1 MTEIVNSATFTI
13 KVLDIGTTTVGDLT
27 DVVKQVTWTIKC
39 SKSGKSSEE
48 VQYTTILDDP
58 KPETYIPLAN
68 LTEDKVVEFIINSD
82 IRLPGIKNY
91 LETQLDIEIAKDTLA
106 KPDLPWAAKE

>member
-13 KVLDIGTTTVGDLT
+13 KVLDIGTTTVGELI

-39 SKSGKSSEE
+39 SKNGKFSEE
-48 VQYTTILDDP
+48 VQYTTILNDP
-58 KPETYIPLAN
+58 SLESYIPLAD
-68 LTEDKVVEFIINSD
+68 LTEDKVVDFIINSD

-91 LETQLDIEIAKDTLA
+91 LETKLNIEIAKDTLA
-106 KPDLPWAAKE
+106 KPALPWASK